1 VVIDQSVN
9 IIVRHVLLSSLI
21 GLESH
26 RAAATMK
33 VYWPAQHHRRIDGGR
48 IDRARGCAC
57 LAAFRP
63 L

>member
-1 VVIDQSVN
+1 
-9 IIVRHVLLSSLI
+9 
-21 GLESH
+21 
-26 RAAATMK
+26 MK